1 MQSPAQYF
9 GEQNFETN
17 VISPRLDEALAQVAR
32 IDPVAYGRTRNYV
45 DGAVT
50 RLSPYL
56 SRGVLS
62 TSLVAD
68 SLVERGFSWED
79 CESLVKELA
88 WRDYFQLVWK
98 HQGDALDQDLRYPQV
113 GVRHDRVPAALVRA
127 ETGIEALDSG
137 VKELYRTGYM
147 HNHLRMYTA
156 ALACN
161 VGGSH
166 WLQAARWMFYHLLD
180 ADWAS
185 NALSWQ
191 WVAGAFSTRKYFAN
205 QDNINKYAYSN
216 QKGTF
221 LDVGY
226 DVLGN
231 LEVPLVLQETLE
243 PNLPCSLP
251 EGMVTDVATLQA
263 LFMENPQRS
272 VFLYNFYHLDAQ
284 WSPVV
289 TDVPPI
295 RILLWE
301 PEYRQRTPV
310 SPQVMAWVKALA
322 DQIPDILWVSAPF
335 DAVFGGIDPHRL
347 HYKEHPITAHYRGHS
362 HPRDWLFPEVD
373 GYYPSFSSFWK
384 RCESRARAMFL

>member
-1 MQSPAQYF
+1 M
-9 GEQNFETN
+9 
-17 VISPRLDEALAQVAR
+17 ISPRLDEALAQVGR

-113 GVRHDRVPAALVRA
+113 GVRHFRVPAALVRA
-127 ETGIEALDSG
+127 ETGIEALDAG

-205 QDNINKYAYSN
+205 Q
-216 QKGTF
+216 
-221 LDVGY
+221 
-226 DVLGN
+226 
-231 LEVPLVLQETLE
+231 
-243 PNLPCSLP
+243 
-251 EGMVTDVATLQA
+251 
-263 LFMENPQRS
+263 
-272 VFLYNFYHLDAQ
+272 
-284 WSPVV
+284 
-289 TDVPPI
+289 
-295 RILLWE
+295 
-301 PEYRQRTPV
+301 
-310 SPQVMAWVKALA
+310 
-322 DQIPDILWVSAPF
+322 
-335 DAVFGGIDPHRL
+335 
-347 HYKEHPITAHYRGHS
+347 
-362 HPRDWLFPEVD
+362 
-373 GYYPSFSSFWK
+373 
-384 RCESRARAMFL
+384 

>member
-9 GEQNFETN
+9 GEQNFEAV
-17 VISPRLDEALAQVAR
+17 VISPRLDEALAQVGR

-113 GVRHDRVPAALVRA
+113 GVRHYRVPAALVRA
-127 ETGIEALDSG
+127 ETGIEALDSV

-289 TDVPPI
+289 TDLPPI

-301 PEYRQRTPV
+301 PEYRQRYPV
-310 SPQVMAWVKALA
+310 S
-322 DQIPDILWVSAPF
+322 
-335 DAVFGGIDPHRL
+335 
-347 HYKEHPITAHYRGHS
+347 
-362 HPRDWLFPEVD
+362 
-373 GYYPSFSSFWK
+373 
-384 RCESRARAMFL
+384 